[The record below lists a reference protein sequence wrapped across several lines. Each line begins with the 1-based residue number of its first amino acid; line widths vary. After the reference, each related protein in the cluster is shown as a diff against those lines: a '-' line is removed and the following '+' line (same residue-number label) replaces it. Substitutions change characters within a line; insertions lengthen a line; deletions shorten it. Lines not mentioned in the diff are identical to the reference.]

1 MFLKWFIAVIVQF
14 FVWLAKKYIE
24 NAVKKF
30 ILIFSNG
37 TGYSRYENKDTGMF
51 LIDSTG
57 FDTFHRFLTNC
68 KWKQR
73 LLTNVTGR
81 IDTVFKK
88 ITEQ

>member
-1 MFLKWFIAVIVQF
+1 MVHCSYCTIFCMAGKKIHRKCS
-14 FVWLAKKYIE
+14 KKY
-24 NAVKKF
+24 